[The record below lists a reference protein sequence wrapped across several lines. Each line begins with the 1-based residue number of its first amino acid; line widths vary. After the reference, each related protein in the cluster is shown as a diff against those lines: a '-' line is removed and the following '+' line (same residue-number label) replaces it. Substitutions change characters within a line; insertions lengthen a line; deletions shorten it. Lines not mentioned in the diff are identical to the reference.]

1 MKHRRSNYFI
11 ITLLMCL
18 SLVSVGFASWNVS
31 RGVVTDTANPS
42 VVTDIVVNS
51 SDYVYL
57 DTTKGTDGI
66 TCFNYKN
73 TGYLNSSGV
82 VVDTGYIDTYYIINQ
97 KKCAEIFSGFNSVKL
112 TIKLQ
117 YDSST
122 PSSTNI
128 FASHND
134 SNGYRSISHNI
145 TTALGYTSNKIDTTE
160 VCYKIEIIFTNIIS
174 NYSSSTSSETV
185 TFTLRYALFATTGD
199 YFKNNIYPCLYSD
212 NVTFKTIVTIS
223 GINV

>member
-1 MKHRRSNYFI
+1 MKHRRSNYLI

-18 SLVSVGFASWNVS
+18 SLVSVGFASWNIS
-31 RGVVTDTANPS
+31 SGVATDTVLPS
-42 VVTDIVVNS
+42 VATDIVVNS

-66 TCFNYKN
+66 TCFDYKN

-82 VVDTGYIDTYYIINQ
+82 VTDTGYIDTYYKINQ

-112 TIKLQ
+112 TIRLQ
-117 YDSST
+117 YDPST

-128 FASHND
+128 FADHRD
-134 SNGYRSISHNI
+134 SNGYRSINHNI
-145 TTALGYTSNKIDTTE
+145 NTSLGYTANKIDTSE
-160 VCYKIEIIFTNIIS
+160 VCYQVEIVFINLIGNYNSTTS
-174 NYSSSTSSETV
+174 NEEVS
-185 TFTLRYALFATTGD
+185 FTLSYALFATTGE
-199 YFKNNIYPCLYSD
+199 YFKTNIYPCLYSD